1 MSCMPD
7 DAQTLVAE
15 ADRHLRNV
23 LGDVGLAFF
32 NFPSLSEVQRL
43 AIPSIGEGGNVLVC
57 AATAAG
63 KTEAVIAPLV
73 WRLRRQAVS
82 RGRNTQVLAVAP
94 TRALVAD
101 LTARLE
107 GPLAQLGW
115 RVGAQTSDFAG
126 AAAAQRC

>member
-1 MSCMPD
+1 MRA
-7 DAQTLVAE
+7 DAPNIDAR
-15 ADRHLRNV
+15 ADRPLRNA

-32 NFPSLSEVQRL
+32 NFPTLSEVQRL
-43 AIPSIGEGGNVLVC
+43 AIPTIGEGANTLVC

-63 KTEAVIAPLV
+63 KTEAVMAQLV
-73 WRLRRQAVS
+73 WRVRGRAAS
-82 RGRNTQVLAVAP
+82 RGRTTQILAVAP
-94 TRALVAD
+94 TRALAAD

-115 RVGAQTSDFAG
+115 RCGAQTSDFAG